1 MYPGL
6 PSRIFVTIMLGDDGQ
21 TQVNILLIVECVRV
35 RARAGATSGCVE
47 KAAPLLSR
55 YFKYAL

>member
-6 PSRIFVTIMLGDDGQ
+6 PSLIFVTIMLCDDGQ
-21 TQVNILLIVECVRV
+21 TQVNILLSVECV
-35 RARAGATSGCVE
+35 RARAGGGATSGCEE